1 MLYRLEIDLDKLSKK
16 ATIFSPKVF
25 PVKLTN
31 NLSIAFGNNRIKSTN
46 VLVILTIDLRTGLNF
61 LSLANIS
68 VAKFLISSPSSPNS
82 LDLPSIK
89 LESWVIK
96 SPTNPNIV
104 TSKPERN
111 PATFETVST
120 IILAIGS
127 TYLEI
132 ILVTSITNFPITRI
146 IDAKPP
152 SIF

>member
-1 MLYRLEIDLDKLSKK
+1 MLYRLEIDLAKLSKK

-31 NLSIAFGNNRIKSTN
+31 NLSIALGNNRIKSTN

-68 VAKFLISSPSSPNS
+68 VTKFLISLPSSPNS

-89 LESWVIK
+89 LESCVIK

-111 PATFETVST
+111 PDTFETVSI

>member
-1 MLYRLEIDLDKLSKK
+1 MAKLSKK
-16 ATIFSPKVF
+16 ATIFSPKVL

-31 NLSIAFGNNRIKSTN
+31 ILSIAFGNNRIKSTN

-61 LSLANIS
+61 LSLDNIS
-68 VAKFLISSPSSPNS
+68 VTKFLISLPSSPNS

-96 SPTNPNIV
+96 SPTNPNMV

-111 PATFETVST
+111 PATFETVSI
-120 IILAIGS
+120 IILAIGN

-146 IDAKPP
+146 IDAKLP